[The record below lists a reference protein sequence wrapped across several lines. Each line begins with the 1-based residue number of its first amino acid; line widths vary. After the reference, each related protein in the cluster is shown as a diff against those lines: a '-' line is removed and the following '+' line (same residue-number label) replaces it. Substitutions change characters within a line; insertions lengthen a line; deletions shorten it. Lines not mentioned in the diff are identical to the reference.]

1 MLKIDDKKSEKQ
13 LPQSAQNPGRV
24 GAGKGEDNGG
34 DMGIYGFSEA
44 IIKELAE
51 ENIPS
56 IPKNYSIFFEKILEK
71 QPDDFKKKVGE
82 IIKIEDEI
90 GRLED
95 DRQISI
101 EREVK
106 NSFVQIKS
114 MLQAVALIYKNLS
127 VLKTVVKKRLDSL
140 DPNGNLLANQS
151 VFNAFSD
158 DLAKLNTLMDKH
170 IEVIKTSYD
179 EVGKV
184 FKIVEEQSIY
194 DPKFDIY
201 NRKFFLKTLDMEV
214 GNIQKY
220 GYKSSLMLI
229 KPKETSLQDIGS
241 KGKLAVLKNIS
252 RMLLRTSRRSDILAH
267 YGDGCFAML
276 MRHTD
281 IVGAQKACER
291 ITEMFYGTSFMLNDE
306 KIDFDMEVVAC
317 ALGGQ
322 KTVEELLSSALDA
335 LKDTGKDGKRY
346 LILPG
351 EGGK

>member
-1 MLKIDDKKSEKQ
+1 MIKLDNKKSENVVVK
-13 LPQSAQNPGRV
+13 
-24 GAGKGEDNGG
+24 KEDEKAVESELN
-34 DMGIYGFSEA
+34 IYGFSEA
-44 IIKELAE
+44 IIKELSE

-56 IPKNYSIFFEKILEK
+56 IPKNYTAFFEKMLEK
-71 QPDDFKKKVGE
+71 QPDEFKKKVGE
-82 IIKIEDEI
+82 IIKIEEEI
-90 GRLED
+90 SKLED
-95 DRQISI
+95 DRKINI

-106 NSFVQIKS
+106 NSFMQIKS

-184 FKIVEEQSIY
+184 FKIVEEQSVY

-201 NRKFFLKTLDMEV
+201 NRKFFLKTLDMEA

-241 KGKLAVLKNIS
+241 KGKHAVLKNIS

-322 KTVEELLSSALDA
+322 KTVEELLSNALDA

>member
-106 NSFVQIKS
+106 NSFIQIKS

-127 VLKTVVKKRLDSL
+127 VLKTVIKKRLDSL

-184 FKIVEEQSIY
+184 FKIVEEQSVY

-201 NRKFFLKTLDMEV
+201 NRKFFLKTLEMEV

-241 KGKLAVLKNIS
+241 KGKHAVLKNIS
-252 RMLLRTSRRSDILAH
+252 RMLLRTSRRS
-267 YGDGCFAML
+267 
-276 MRHTD
+276 D

>member
-276 MRHTD
+276 MRDTD

-291 ITEMFYGTSFMLNDE
+291 IT
-306 KIDFDMEVVAC
+306 
-317 ALGGQ
+317 
-322 KTVEELLSSALDA
+322 
-335 LKDTGKDGKRY
+335 
-346 LILPG
+346 
-351 EGGK
+351 

>member
-1 MLKIDDKKSEKQ
+1 
-13 LPQSAQNPGRV
+13 
-24 GAGKGEDNGG
+24 
-34 DMGIYGFSEA
+34 
-44 IIKELAE
+44 
-51 ENIPS
+51 
-56 IPKNYSIFFEKILEK
+56 
-71 QPDDFKKKVGE
+71 
-82 IIKIEDEI
+82 
-90 GRLED
+90 
-95 DRQISI
+95 
-101 EREVK
+101 
-106 NSFVQIKS
+106 

-184 FKIVEEQSIY
+184 FKIVEEQSVY

-201 NRKFFLKTLDMEV
+201 NRKFFLKTLEMEA

-229 KPKETSLQDIGS
+229 KPKETSLRDIGS
-241 KGKLAVLKNIS
+241 KGKHAVLKNIS

-317 ALGGQ
+317 ALGRQ

-351 EGGK
+351 EAGK

>member
-1 MLKIDDKKSEKQ
+1 MIKLDNKKSENVVVK
-13 LPQSAQNPGRV
+13 
-24 GAGKGEDNGG
+24 KEDEKAVESELN
-34 DMGIYGFSEA
+34 IYGFSEA
-44 IIKELAE
+44 IIKELSE

-56 IPKNYSIFFEKILEK
+56 IPKNYTAFFEKMLEK
-71 QPDDFKKKVGE
+71 QPDEFKKKVGE
-82 IIKIEDEI
+82 IIKIEEEI
-90 GRLED
+90 SKLED
-95 DRQISI
+95 DRKINI

-106 NSFVQIKS
+106 NSFMQIKS

-184 FKIVEEQSIY
+184 FKIVEEQSVY

-201 NRKFFLKTLDMEV
+201 NRKFFLKTLDMEA

-241 KGKLAVLKNIS
+241 KGKHAVLKNIS

-322 KTVEELLSSALDA
+322 KTVEELLSNALDA

-351 EGGK
+351 EGNK

>member
-1 MLKIDDKKSEKQ
+1 
-13 LPQSAQNPGRV
+13 
-24 GAGKGEDNGG
+24 
-34 DMGIYGFSEA
+34 
-44 IIKELAE
+44 
-51 ENIPS
+51 
-56 IPKNYSIFFEKILEK
+56 
-71 QPDDFKKKVGE
+71 
-82 IIKIEDEI
+82 
-90 GRLED
+90 
-95 DRQISI
+95 
-101 EREVK
+101 
-106 NSFVQIKS
+106 

-140 DPNGNLLANQS
+140 DSNGNLLANQS

-229 KPKETSLQDIGS
+229 KPKETSLQDIDS
-241 KGKLAVLKNIS
+241 KGKHAVLKNIS

>member
-1 MLKIDDKKSEKQ
+1 MIKLDNKKSDTVVVKQ
-13 LPQSAQNPGRV
+13 ED
-24 GAGKGEDNGG
+24 GKAIENELN
-34 DMGIYGFSEA
+34 IYGFSEA
-44 IIKELAE
+44 IIKELSE

-56 IPKNYSIFFEKILEK
+56 IPKNYTAFFEKMLEK

-82 IIKIEDEI
+82 IIKIEEEI
-90 GRLED
+90 SKLED
-95 DRQISI
+95 DRKINI

-106 NSFVQIKS
+106 NSFMQIKS

-127 VLKTVVKKRLDSL
+127 VLKAVVKKRLDSL

-184 FKIVEEQSIY
+184 FKIVEEQSVY

-241 KGKLAVLKNIS
+241 KGKHAVLKNIS

-351 EGGK
+351 KGNK

>member
-1 MLKIDDKKSEKQ
+1 
-13 LPQSAQNPGRV
+13 
-24 GAGKGEDNGG
+24 
-34 DMGIYGFSEA
+34 
-44 IIKELAE
+44 
-51 ENIPS
+51 
-56 IPKNYSIFFEKILEK
+56 
-71 QPDDFKKKVGE
+71 
-82 IIKIEDEI
+82 
-90 GRLED
+90 
-95 DRQISI
+95 
-101 EREVK
+101 
-106 NSFVQIKS
+106 

-184 FKIVEEQSIY
+184 FKIVEEQSVY

-241 KGKLAVLKNIS
+241 KGKHAVLKNIS

-335 LKDTGKDGKRY
+335 LKNTGKDGKRY